1 MELNKCY
8 NMDCMEGM
16 AKFPDGFFD
25 LAVVDPPYGIQRLKR
40 KQSRLA
46 KYGDPTQANNDV
58 PGPDYW
64 RELFRVSRRQIVWGG
79 NYFDLPPCRCFIC
92 WYKHRPVVSYS
103 DCEFAWTSLDEPA
116 KCFDYPYFGNIG
128 ADPDRIHPTQKPLA
142 LYTWIF
148 KHYAKAGEKILD
160 THLGSGSSR
169 IAALEAG
176 LDFIGFEID
185 KTYFEK
191 QEARF
196 ERYTSQCSLFR

>member
-79 NYFDLPPCRCFIC
+79 NYFDLPPCRTPGTHTRAHM
-92 WYKHRPVVSYS
+92 KNLKKNKARR
-103 DCEFAWTSLDEPA
+103 
-116 KCFDYPYFGNIG
+116 
-128 ADPDRIHPTQKPLA
+128 RISG
-142 LYTWIF
+142 LYGIVT
-148 KHYAKAGEKILD
+148 
-160 THLGSGSSR
+160 
-169 IAALEAG
+169 
-176 LDFIGFEID
+176 
-185 KTYFEK
+185 
-191 QEARF
+191 
-196 ERYTSQCSLFR
+196 